1 MSDEETEPGLLTGV
15 ASTAIVPRGLELIE
29 RLGRGG
35 MGTVSLAR
43 DLDLDRL
50 VAIKTLSAKLAA
62 EPGRAELFRTE
73 AAMLARVRSS
83 WVVAVHA
90 FGVKNGV
97 PYFVMEHI
105 DGPSLR
111 ALLDEHFG
119 RGARLPL
126 ARSLGILRQVA
137 QGLGDL
143 HQHGVVHRDLKPEN
157 VVVER
162 GTGRPV
168 IVDLGL
174 GATAHLDDGMRQ
186 IGTPHFMAPEVLSA
200 GRELPASPTQDV
212 YAYGCLLFEMLT
224 GRPLYD
230 LLTADLIAR
239 AHIGAPV
246 PTLASRDS
254 GLAPLDGLLAVLCAK
269 DPKER
274 PKDGHTV
281 ARMLMEAAH
290 GMREE
295 HSGHSASDRSVPSVE
310 GGAIRIVVGEEDDAV
325 RRFLARSAKVA
336 LYGTRT
342 EVVTARDGIEA
353 QAAFGRVAPH
363 LAILDHG
370 LAGTNGVAVIEQ
382 LRARLDGDRTRVV
395 VVSGELDED
404 ARRRYDG
411 LRVDVVLQKPVA
423 FDRLVQAIA
432 SLASTA
438 GWVTEDG

>member
-1 MSDEETEPGLLTGV
+1 VRDQDTKPGRPTFDEPIG
-15 ASTAIVPRGLELIE
+15 IVPRGLEPIQH
-29 RLGRGG
+29 LGRGG
-35 MGTVSLAR
+35 MGSVTLAR
-43 DLDLDRL
+43 DLDLGRL
-50 VAIKTLSAKLAA
+50 VAIKTLSPKLAG

-73 AAMLARVRSS
+73 AAMLARVRSA

-90 FGVKNGV
+90 FGVKDGL
-97 PYFVMEHI
+97 PYFVMEHV
-105 DGPSLR
+105 DGASLR

-137 QGLGDL
+137 QGLGEL
-143 HQHGVVHRDLKPEN
+143 HQHGVVHRDVKPEN

-174 GATAHLDDGMRQ
+174 GATANVDDGMRQ
-186 IGTPHFMAPEVLSA
+186 VGTLHYMAPEVLSA
-200 GRELPASPTQDV
+200 GRELTASPTQDV
-212 YAYGCLLFEMLT
+212 YAYGCLLFEVLT
-224 GRPLYD
+224 GRPLFD
-230 LLTADLIAR
+230 LRKPELIAR
-239 AHIGAPV
+239 AHLEAAV
-246 PTLASRDS
+246 PKLSSREPS
-254 GLAPLDGLLAVLCAK
+254 LAPLDALLASLCAK
-269 DPKER
+269 DPRER
-274 PKDGHTV
+274 PKDGHAV

-295 HSGHSASDRSVPSVE
+295 HTMHSLGEQSVAGIE
-310 GGAIRIVVGEEDDAV
+310 GGAIRILVGEEDDPV

-370 LAGTNGVAVIEQ
+370 LQGTNGLVVIEQ
-382 LRARLDGDRTRVV
+382 LRARVEGDRTRVI
-395 VVSGELDED
+395 VVSGDLDED
-404 ARRRYDG
+404 TRRHYDA
-411 LRVDVVLQKPVA
+411 LRADVVLRKPVA
-423 FDRLVQAIA
+423 FDQLVQAVA

-438 GWVTEDG
+438 GWVVDEG